1 MRPAIKPPQS
11 SKEGL
16 ELALAYQ
23 KRHHEMCYVLDTLF
37 RKRHARGLSPSDLIE
52 LELLA
57 EQAFAVFMEAN
68 AAMSRLRADTVYR
81 RCSLEGALK
90 ASAHVYAYHRLGAEA
105 CEDGQDDPLITEAS
119 RTMID
124 VRRVREWRDEGLAP
138 HEIMDQLDAID
149 DQRFR
154 KAMAS
159 SDAALSR
166 LASHQEELKNL
177 VDFRSGS
184 ESGLEADRDEEELQD
199 ILELEELFDD
209 FPLPDPEISG
219 HEFSAGLLRKRNEWI
234 TNKLIEYRLA
244 EAEELREEWGVDYEN
259 YFDSDQGG
267 LGSYASLFGADRQ
280 ARRKQAL
287 AKWRSAKRG
296 QGRR

>member
-23 KRHHEMCYVLDTLF
+23 KRHHEMCDVLDTLL
-37 RKRHARGLSPSDLIE
+37 RKRYARGLSPSDLIE

-57 EQAFAVFMEAN
+57 EKAFAVFMEAK
-68 AAMSRLRADTVYR
+68 AAMSRLRADTLYK

-90 ASAHVYAYHRLGAEA
+90 ASAHVYAYHRHGAEA

-119 RTMID
+119 RTMLDI
-124 VRRVREWRDEGLAP
+124 RRVREWRDEGLTP
-138 HEIMDQLDAID
+138 HEIMDLLDAID
-149 DQRFR
+149 DQRYR
-154 KAMAS
+154 KAMES
-159 SDAALSR
+159 SDAVLAR
-166 LASHQEELKNL
+166 LASYQDELKSL
-177 VDFRSGS
+177 VDSRSGS

-199 ILELEELFDD
+199 ILELEEVLDD
-209 FPLPDPEISG
+209 FPLGDTEISG
-219 HEFSAGLLRKRNEWI
+219 HEFSAELLRKRNKWI
-234 TNKLIEYRLA
+234 TDRLIEYRLA
-244 EAEELREEWGVDYEN
+244 EAEELKEEWGVDDEN

-267 LGSYASLFGADRQ
+267 LGSYALVFGADRQ

-287 AKWRSAKRG
+287 AKWRSAKRD